1 MFLAENAE
9 RTGGGDSELR
19 DIYSLH

>member
-1 MFLAENAE
+1 MFLAKNAE
-9 RTGGGDSELR
+9 RTDGGDSELR